1 MGRPRK
7 TPEHRLQAVPMQT
20 QVDLQVAW
28 QKWSRSRAQADR
40 DLDALKAEV
49 AAALGEDGV
58 SVRDV
63 AAVLSLSPSTVQE
76 LVRPH
81 RAARAARAV

>member
-7 TPEHRLQAVPMQT
+7 TPEARLEAVPVQL
-20 QVDLQVAW
+20 QVDLRVAL
-28 QKWSRSRAQADR
+28 QKWNRSRAQADR

-49 AAALGEDGV
+49 AVALGEDGV

-63 AAVLSLSPSTVQE
+63 AAVLGLSPSTVQE

-81 RAARAARAV
+81 RAARAVA